1 MFKNIYTL
9 ATVAF
14 ALLGLTEAKRNVV
27 SSTANG
33 SGAAIGVATYSTGF
47 NARFFAYDGGDLID
61 FNCDDYVANSYALG
75 KVRTSTSLV
84 TEPNFSFGFP
94 VEGEHVYD
102 MYNINMWNV
111 LVELQGYFVA
121 PETGLYTVTFN
132 GVNDGGFIWLGAGAF
147 EACSQEINDNSYA
160 DVLLALRGDGAHSSF
175 VYLEEGVMYPMRT
188 TFINIFFDAVFDF
201 EVVRPNGDIIRNF
214 NETVINFD
222 KRDAEVCL
230 PVPFGSQVY
239 FSTEVNYGSQYST
252 PSTSYG
258 QTVTNGKTYVV
269 ENLYVAEP
277 TSTITS
283 TVTNSFA
290 ATTTITSYAT
300 SNGTPA
306 PVVVVVDQTSIPESS
321 LITSKSKLVTATI
334 SGQTLPQATGCK
346 LTEDLMKKNPGF
358 HASLFKYDGFFGFL
372 DPVYY
377 ANDYTTEHLIG
388 TAHNITSPNYSIN
401 ACLFQTDDI
410 YGAHLTSWEGY
421 VAQLTGYI
429 YASESGLYEFSID
442 YSDDGSMV
450 WIGTNDAFACCQPDN
465 IPYNSEGGRLIF
477 AGDEEKVTGYAYL
490 TEGYYYPVRV
500 VMVNWYGDSALEMS
514 MITPS
519 GVVVKDDWSNWIV
532 SVEDEQEGFCA

>member
-1 MFKNIYTL
+1 
-9 ATVAF
+9 
-14 ALLGLTEAKRNVV
+14 
-27 SSTANG
+27 
-33 SGAAIGVATYSTGF
+33 
-47 NARFFAYDGGDLID
+47 
-61 FNCDDYVANSYALG
+61 
-75 KVRTSTSLV
+75 
-84 TEPNFSFGFP
+84 
-94 VEGEHVYD
+94 
-102 MYNINMWNV
+102 
-111 LVELQGYFVA
+111 
-121 PETGLYTVTFN
+121 
-132 GVNDGGFIWLGAGAF
+132 
-147 EACSQEINDNSYA
+147 
-160 DVLLALRGDGAHSSF
+160 
-175 VYLEEGVMYPMRT
+175 
-188 TFINIFFDAVFDF
+188 
-201 EVVRPNGDIIRNF
+201 
-214 NETVINFD
+214 
-222 KRDAEVCL
+222 
-230 PVPFGSQVY
+230 
-239 FSTEVNYGSQYST
+239 
-252 PSTSYG
+252 
-258 QTVTNGKTYVV
+258 
-269 ENLYVAEP
+269 
-277 TSTITS
+277 
-283 TVTNSFA
+283 
-290 ATTTITSYAT
+290 
-300 SNGTPA
+300 
-306 PVVVVVDQTSIPESS
+306 
-321 LITSKSKLVTATI
+321 
-334 SGQTLPQATGCK
+334 
-346 LTEDLMKKNPGF
+346 MKKNPGF